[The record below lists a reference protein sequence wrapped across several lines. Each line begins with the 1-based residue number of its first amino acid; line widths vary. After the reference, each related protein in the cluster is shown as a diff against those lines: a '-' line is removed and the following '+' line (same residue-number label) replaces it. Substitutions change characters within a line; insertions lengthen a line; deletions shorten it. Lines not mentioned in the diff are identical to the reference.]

1 MSNRSDTPLLAAIDD
16 YLHHLHHE
24 KQASPHTCD
33 NYARDLHSFADF
45 LNTQNVSEAI
55 GVDSQHVRSFISQQ
69 HRRGLG
75 SRSLQ
80 RRLSSL
86 RSFYNFLLRH
96 GRAKQNPALGISAP
110 KAEKRLPDVLD
121 VDQVNQLLNIDK
133 SDPLHVRDW
142 AIMELTYSCGL
153 RLSEVVNL
161 NLDMVDLRDATTR
174 VIGKGRKERILPI
187 GRYAIEALQQ
197 WLQQRIHI
205 AKADELALFVNKNG
219 GRLGQRSIQ
228 QRLRNWA
235 IKQGISQHVHPHML
249 RHSFA
254 SHILQS
260 SGDLRAVQEL
270 LGHSDISTTQIYT
283 HVDFQHLASVYDKAH
298 PRARKKKKQD

>member
-1 MSNRSDTPLLAAIDD
+1 MNDSSETALHIAIDD
-16 YLHHLHHE
+16 FLHQLRRV

-33 NYARDLHSFADF
+33 SYARDLNSFIDF
-45 LNTQNVSEAI
+45 LQQQSIDDWAQ
-55 GVDSQHVRSFISQQ
+55 VDAQHVRSYVSQQ
-69 HRRGLG
+69 HRRGLA

-86 RSFYNFLLRH
+86 RSFYTFLMRQQ
-96 GRAKQNPALGISAP
+96 RVKKNPVSGISAP
-110 KAEKRLPDVLD
+110 KAEKRLPGVLD
-121 VDQVNQLLNIDK
+121 VDQMNQLLNIDK
-133 SDPLHVRDW
+133 GEPLHIRDW

-153 RLSEVVNL
+153 RLSEIVG
-161 NLDMVDLRDATTR
+161 LDLGMIDLADATAR
-174 VIGKGRKERILPI
+174 VIGKGRKERVVPI
-187 GRYAIEALQQ
+187 GRYAIEAIQQ
-197 WLQQRIHI
+197 WLPHRAQWTD
-205 AKADELALFVNKNG
+205 AEETALFINKQG
-219 GRLGQRSIQ
+219 KRLGQRSIQ
-228 QRLRNWA
+228 QRLRDWA

-283 HVDFQHLASVYDKAH
+283 HVDFQHLASVYDQAH
-298 PRARKKKKQD
+298 PRARKKRK